1 MKTICIKIY
10 GNVIDFILVKNF
22 NGNINT
28 CKITENNEFFFTTD
42 YLENH
47 FDTLD
52 FYISPIIN
60 KNQVTELI
68 IHDKNL
74 LTSLIKFLNYYKQIN
89 TLLILKNQ
97 MLDISDTKNIEE
109 LNNIKI
115 IKCYDMNVK
124 DYKELSKHYH
134 KHIELYSEILFESS
148 FMNLN
153 NISTYSDVYQ
163 KEEIIIESLQD
174 EVDKNEFKYFINNN
188 VYLKSIKIN
197 KFDKEIVNYIVNNIH
212 NKNVIIAIITNGCI
226 SNNNLKY
233 LKNLKKENKIKIKI
247 EYTKH
252 YKTENAFKQL
262 NLNILRFS
270 LVLLIVISISFIS
283 LERFIFARDKKNTNE
298 VVTKLQENNKEEVL
312 SDDTKENE
320 VVEESAKAK
329 EVITYKNPY
338 YQTYSSNISELKKIN
353 SDTVGWINLKNT
365 SVNYPVVMSSDND
378 YYLHHS
384 FDKSSNTF
392 GWIYADYRSHFDEL
406 NQNTILY
413 GHNVLG
419 TNLLFGSLSKTVES
433 SWYENS
439 SNLIFSFN
447 TEKEN
452 MKWQIFS
459 IYVIPVTN
467 DYLITNFN
475 SETSFLNF
483 VQMLKDRSVKDFGVE
498 VNGKDKI
505 ITLSTCYKDS
515 TKRVV
520 IHAKRIS

>member
-1 MKTICIKIY
+1 M
-10 GNVIDFILVKNF
+10 
-22 NGNINT
+22 
-28 CKITENNEFFFTTD
+28 
-42 YLENH
+42 
-47 FDTLD
+47 
-52 FYISPIIN
+52 
-60 KNQVTELI
+60 
-68 IHDKNL
+68 
-74 LTSLIKFLNYYKQIN
+74 
-89 TLLILKNQ
+89 
-97 MLDISDTKNIEE
+97 
-109 LNNIKI
+109 
-115 IKCYDMNVK
+115 
-124 DYKELSKHYH
+124 
-134 KHIELYSEILFESS
+134 
-148 FMNLN
+148 
-153 NISTYSDVYQ
+153 
-163 KEEIIIESLQD
+163 
-174 EVDKNEFKYFINNN
+174 
-188 VYLKSIKIN
+188 
-197 KFDKEIVNYIVNNIH
+197 
-212 NKNVIIAIITNGCI
+212 
-226 SNNNLKY
+226 
-233 LKNLKKENKIKIKI
+233 
-247 EYTKH
+247 
-252 YKTENAFKQL
+252 

-283 LERFIFARDKKNTNE
+283 LERFIFARDKKNTND
-298 VVTKLQENNKEEVL
+298 VVTKLEENKEEVL

-320 VVEESAKAK
+320 IVEESAKTK
-329 EVITYKNPY
+329 EVIAYKNPY

-353 SDTVGWINLKNT
+353 SDTVGWINVKNT
-365 SVNYPVVMSSDND
+365 SVNYPVVMSNDND

-392 GWIYADYRSHFDEL
+392 GWIYADYRSHFDDL

-419 TNLLFGSLSKTVES
+419 TNLLFGSLSKTVEP

-452 MKWQIFS
+452 MTWQIFS

-483 VQMLKDRSVKDFGVE
+483 VRMLKDRSVKDFGVE

-520 IHAKRIS
+520 IHAKKIS